1 MQLQPGDLKAGVE
14 QALNALLAPIQA
26 DFNGSPE
33 FQEIERL
40 AYPPA
45 EAPKKVKKVKK
56 IGSGYPAKKDDVK
69 PEAVATSAEEALAKL
84 ALEK

>member
-1 MQLQPGDLKAGVE
+1 ME

-26 DFNGSPE
+26 DFNGSAE

-40 AYPPA
+40 AYPPPPA
-45 EAPKKVKKVKK
+45 AKKVKKAKK
-56 IGSGYPAKKDDVK
+56 IGSGYPSKKEEPEVK
-69 PEAVATSAEEALAKL
+69 PEAVGTTAAEAIEKL